1 MDETTFDPDLIHAIF
16 KLVWSRRAL
25 EREKND
31 CIEALEGEVRIS
43 LAFLIQWA
51 IGLYSTRNA
60 VTAGMSKK
68 SRPTSAN
75 ANALKLSCELLRLF
89 VTEAVQRSATIA
101 EAEGVGKIEAT
112 HLERI
117 LPQLLLDF

>member
-60 VTAGMSKK
+60 EDKMQVK
-68 SRPTSAN
+68 SCRSVGVEM
-75 ANALKLSCELLRLF
+75 LSGNYF
-89 VTEAVQRSATIA
+89 PSFQ
-101 EAEGVGKIEAT
+101 
-112 HLERI
+112 H
-117 LPQLLLDF
+117 F